1 MAKEVA
7 LSGRKPVH
15 RGIDAATE
23 LLPPR
28 LLARGA
34 TPLSSRSV
42 VSVVGLT
49 REGGVGWDGGL
60 GRVIQSEWPEDPVK
74 WSEVCEFYQ

>member
-1 MAKEVA
+1 MAKEGA

-15 RGIDAATE
+15 RGMAAAAE

-42 VSVVGLT
+42 VSAVGL
-49 REGGVGWDGGL
+49 RLEEDL
-60 GRVIQSEWPEDPVK
+60 GRVCFRVN
-74 WSEVCEFYQ
+74 C